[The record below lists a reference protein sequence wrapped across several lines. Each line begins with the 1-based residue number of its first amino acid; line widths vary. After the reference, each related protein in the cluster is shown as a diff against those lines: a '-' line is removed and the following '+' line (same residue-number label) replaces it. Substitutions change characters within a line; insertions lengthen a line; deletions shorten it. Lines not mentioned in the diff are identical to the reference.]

1 MMDKGTGFP
10 IPFISPMKPESI
22 VLAVA
27 GVFFGVLVGWV
38 IGSQQ
43 AGSSRLPAP
52 AAVAQPVAQ
61 SPTAAPAGQTARQL
75 NEAQVQSLEAAAHQ
89 NPGDVGSRVQLGN
102 VYFDAE
108 RFQDAARWYEE
119 ALKLAPKDVNVSTD
133 LGVAYYS
140 MSQADRA
147 LAQFEYSLKV
157 DPKHAKTLLNQGI
170 VRAFGKQDLQGAAAS
185 WQKVIEVAPNSE
197 EAATAKRAL
206 DGLKS
211 AHPNVGGSPSGATPG
226 Q

>member
-1 MMDKGTGFP
+1 
-10 IPFISPMKPESI
+10 MKPESI

-27 GVFFGVLVGWV
+27 GIFFGVLVGWV

-43 AGSSRLPAP
+43 ASPSRLPAP
-52 AAVAQPVAQ
+52 MAAVQPSSTQAPAATPGAQP
-61 SPTAAPAGQTARQL
+61 APKLDEAR
-75 NEAQVQSLEAAAHQ
+75 VQELQ
-89 NPGDVGSRVQLGN
+89 NAVRQNAGDVPSRVQLGN
-102 VYFDAE
+102 LYFDAE
-108 RFQDAARWYEE
+108 RFQDAVKWYDE
-119 ALKLAPKDVNVSTD
+119 ALKLNPKNVDVSTD

-140 MSQADRA
+140 LNQPDRA

-185 WQKVIEVAPNSE
+185 WQKVIDAAPNSE

-206 DGLKS
+206 EGLKS
-211 AHPNVGGSPSGATPG
+211 AHPNLGGSPSGGTPG
-226 Q
+226 L